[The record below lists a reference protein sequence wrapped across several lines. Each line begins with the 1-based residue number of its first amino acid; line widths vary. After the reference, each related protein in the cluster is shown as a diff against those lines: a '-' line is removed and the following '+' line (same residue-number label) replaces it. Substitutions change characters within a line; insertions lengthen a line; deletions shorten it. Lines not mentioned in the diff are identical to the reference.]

1 MPAHSAGNDI
11 STPLKRR
18 GSEQAAGQDG
28 QQFIVA
34 GSRGA
39 DGGEQGFAL
48 VEFKPGT
55 PFHFLQ
61 SLEMPSMGMM
71 LADPFSFLPEYEIK
85 LAAAEERIL
94 KVRSIRDLVILV
106 SVTVP
111 KGDPQGSTLNLTGP
125 ICVNVQE
132 RLGLQSPQVELG
144 FPSRVLLRDLG
155 DGDRR
160 LANS

>member
-1 MPAHSAGNDI
+1 MDKQRQTINSRIGPMVI
-11 STPLKRR
+11 SGDKTIRFPR
-18 GSEQAAGQDG
+18 GIIGFESLRE
-28 QQFIVA
+28 
-34 GSRGA
+34 
-39 DGGEQGFAL
+39 FAL

-71 LADPFSFLPEYEIK
+71 LADPFPFLPNYEIR

-94 KVRSIRDLVILV
+94 RVRSIRDLVILV

>member
-1 MPAHSAGNDI
+1 MDKKRQTINSRIGQLVISADKTI
-11 STPLKRR
+11 RFPR
-18 GSEQAAGQDG
+18 GIIGFESLRE
-28 QQFIVA
+28 
-34 GSRGA
+34 
-39 DGGEQGFAL
+39 FAL

-61 SLEMPSMGMM
+61 SLELPSMGMM
-71 LADPFSFLPEYEIK
+71 LADPFSFLPRYEIR
-85 LAAAEERIL
+85 LASAEERIL
-94 KVRSIRDLVILV
+94 RVRSIRDLVILV

-144 FPSRVLLRDLG
+144 FPSRILLRDLG
-155 DGDRR
+155 EGEQR

>member
-1 MPAHSAGNDI
+1 MDKQRKTINSRIGPLTVSADKTI
-11 STPLKRR
+11 RFPR
-18 GSEQAAGQDG
+18 GLIGFESLRE
-28 QQFIVA
+28 
-34 GSRGA
+34 
-39 DGGEQGFAL
+39 FAL

-71 LADPFSFLPEYEIK
+71 LADPFSFLPGYEIR
-85 LAAAEERIL
+85 LSSVEESIL
-94 KVRSIRDLVILV
+94 KVHSIRDLFILV

-111 KGDPQGSTLNLTGP
+111 KGDPEGSTLNLTGP

-144 FPSRVLLRDLG
+144 FPSRVLLRELG
-155 DGDRR
+155 DSDKRS
-160 LANS
+160 ANS

>member
-1 MPAHSAGNDI
+1 MDQKRQTINSRIGQLVISADKTI
-11 STPLKRR
+11 RFPR
-18 GSEQAAGQDG
+18 GIIGFESLRE
-28 QQFIVA
+28 
-34 GSRGA
+34 
-39 DGGEQGFAL
+39 FAL

-61 SLEMPSMGMM
+61 SMEMPSMGMM
-71 LADPFSFLPEYEIK
+71 LADPFSFLPSYEIR
-85 LAAAEERIL
+85 LAAAEERLL
-94 KVRSIRDLVILV
+94 KVRSIHDLFILV

-144 FPSRVLLRDLG
+144 FPSQVLLRDLG
-155 DGDRR
+155 NEDRR

>member
-1 MPAHSAGNDI
+1 MDKKRQTINSRIGQLVI
-11 STPLKRR
+11 SSDKTIRFPR
-18 GSEQAAGQDG
+18 GIIGFESLRE
-28 QQFIVA
+28 
-34 GSRGA
+34 
-39 DGGEQGFAL
+39 FAL

-71 LADPFSFLPEYEIK
+71 LADPFSFLPNYEIR

-94 KVRSIRDLVILV
+94 RVRSIRDLVILV

-155 DGDRR
+155 NDDRQS
-160 LANS
+160 ANS

>member
-1 MPAHSAGNDI
+1 MDKQRQTINSRIGPMAI
-11 STPLKRR
+11 STDKTIRFPR
-18 GSEQAAGQDG
+18 GIIGFESLRE
-28 QQFIVA
+28 
-34 GSRGA
+34 
-39 DGGEQGFAL
+39 FAL

-71 LADPFSFLPEYEIK
+71 LADPFSFLPAYEIR

>member
-1 MPAHSAGNDI
+1 MDKKRQTVNSRIGQLVI
-11 STPLKRR
+11 SSDKTIRFPR
-18 GSEQAAGQDG
+18 GIIGFESLRE
-28 QQFIVA
+28 
-34 GSRGA
+34 
-39 DGGEQGFAL
+39 FAL

-61 SLEMPSMGMM
+61 SLELPSMGMM
-71 LADPFSFLPEYEIK
+71 LADPFSFLPNYEIR

-94 KVRSIRDLVILV
+94 RVRNIRDLVILV

-155 DGDRR
+155 DGDRQS
-160 LANS
+160 ANS

>member
-1 MPAHSAGNDI
+1 MDKKRQTINSRIGQLVI
-11 STPLKRR
+11 SSDKTIRFPR
-18 GSEQAAGQDG
+18 GIIGFESLRE
-28 QQFIVA
+28 
-34 GSRGA
+34 
-39 DGGEQGFAL
+39 FAL

-71 LADPFSFLPEYEIK
+71 LADPFSFLPNYEIR

-94 KVRSIRDLVILV
+94 RVRSIHDLVILV

-155 DGDRR
+155 DGDRQS
-160 LANS
+160 ANS

>member
-1 MPAHSAGNDI
+1 MDKKRQTINSRIGQLVI
-11 STPLKRR
+11 SSDKTIRFPR
-18 GSEQAAGQDG
+18 G
-28 QQFIVA
+28 IV
-34 GSRGA
+34 GFESLR
-39 DGGEQGFAL
+39 EFAL

-71 LADPFSFLPEYEIK
+71 LADPFSFLPNYEIR

-94 KVRSIRDLVILV
+94 RVRSIRDLVILV

>member
-1 MPAHSAGNDI
+1 MDKKRQTINSRIGQLVI
-11 STPLKRR
+11 SSDKTIRFPR
-18 GSEQAAGQDG
+18 G
-28 QQFIVA
+28 IV
-34 GSRGA
+34 GFESLR
-39 DGGEQGFAL
+39 EFAL

-71 LADPFSFLPEYEIK
+71 LADPFSFLPNYEIR

-94 KVRSIRDLVILV
+94 RVRSIRDLVILV

-155 DGDRR
+155 NDDRQS
-160 LANS
+160 AN

>member
-1 MPAHSAGNDI
+1 MDIKRQTINSRIGQLVISADKTI
-11 STPLKRR
+11 RFPR
-18 GSEQAAGQDG
+18 GIIGFESLRE
-28 QQFIVA
+28 
-34 GSRGA
+34 
-39 DGGEQGFAL
+39 FAL

-61 SLEMPSMGMM
+61 SMEMSSMGMM
-71 LADPFSFLPEYEIK
+71 LADPFSFLPSYEIR

-94 KVRSIRDLVILV
+94 RVRSVRDLVILV

-144 FPSRVLLRDLG
+144 FPSRILLRDLG
-155 DGDRR
+155 DGAKR

>member
-1 MPAHSAGNDI
+1 MDKKRQTINSRIGQLVI
-11 STPLKRR
+11 SSDKTIRFPR
-18 GSEQAAGQDG
+18 G
-28 QQFIVA
+28 IV
-34 GSRGA
+34 GFESLR
-39 DGGEQGFAL
+39 EFAL

-71 LADPFSFLPEYEIK
+71 LADPFSFLPNYEIR

-94 KVRSIRDLVILV
+94 RVRNIRDLVILV

-132 RLGLQSPQVELG
+132 RLGLQAPQVDLP

-155 DGDRR
+155 SQEKCTV
-160 LANS
+160 NS

>member
-1 MPAHSAGNDI
+1 MDKQRQTINSRIGQLVI
-11 STPLKRR
+11 SPDKTIRFPR
-18 GSEQAAGQDG
+18 GIIGFESLRE
-28 QQFIVA
+28 
-34 GSRGA
+34 
-39 DGGEQGFAL
+39 FAL

-71 LADPFSFLPEYEIK
+71 LADPFPFLPKYEIR

-94 KVRSIRDLVILV
+94 RVRSIRDLVILV

-125 ICVNVQE
+125 ICVNVQQ

-144 FPSRVLLRDLG
+144 FPSQILLRDLG
-155 DGDRR
+155 NEDRR
-160 LANS
+160 LVNS

>member
-1 MPAHSAGNDI
+1 MDKQRQTINSRIGPMVI
-11 STPLKRR
+11 SGDKTIRFPR
-18 GSEQAAGQDG
+18 GIIGFESLRE
-28 QQFIVA
+28 
-34 GSRGA
+34 
-39 DGGEQGFAL
+39 FAL

-71 LADPFSFLPEYEIK
+71 LADPFSFLPGYEIR

-94 KVRSIRDLVILV
+94 RVRSIRDLVILV

-111 KGDPQGSTLNLTGP
+111 KGEPQGSTLNLTGP

>member
-1 MPAHSAGNDI
+1 MDKKRLTIHSRIGQMVI
-11 STPLKRR
+11 SADKTIRFPR
-18 GSEQAAGQDG
+18 GIIGFESLRE
-28 QQFIVA
+28 
-34 GSRGA
+34 
-39 DGGEQGFAL
+39 FAL
-48 VEFKPGT
+48 VEFKHGT

-71 LADPFSFLPEYEIK
+71 LADPFSFLPSYEIR

-111 KGDPQGSTLNLTGP
+111 KGDPQASTLNLTGP

-132 RLGLQSPQVELG
+132 RLGLQSPQVELN

-155 DGDRR
+155 NDDRQS
-160 LANS
+160 ANS